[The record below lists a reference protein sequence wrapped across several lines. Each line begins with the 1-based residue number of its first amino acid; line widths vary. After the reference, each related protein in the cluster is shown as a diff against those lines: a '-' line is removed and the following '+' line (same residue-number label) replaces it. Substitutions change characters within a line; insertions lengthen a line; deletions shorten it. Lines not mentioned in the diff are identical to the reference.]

1 MLTFAKINH
10 LKINSRPE
18 HKKIRRERKNL
29 TNK

>member
-1 MLTFAKINH
+1 MLTFAKIND
-10 LKINSRPE
+10 LKINSRHE